1 MSLNVIHT
9 CAETFDQYNTEY
21 DAFLDTIK
29 EDGSP
34 ALVNMGYIA
43 PAGLGYLVSNKL
55 RWTAKSGQIDLLID
69 NGRIVGVSAVENSTL
84 SSIFGSGGNRC
95 WILPNYRTNNEI
107 TQYLLSSNLNWCKT
121 QNHLGM
127 ILTFNGYNKWI
138 FDTIVKR
145 AAGKSGALG
154 TVWSNWWNDCIPF
167 ETQLNVFST
176 MQWAVVKPVNKSIPA
191 IVDAMKNIEM
201 EFGIV

>member
-1 MSLNVIHT
+1 
-9 CAETFDQYNTEY
+9 
-21 DAFLDTIK
+21 
-29 EDGSP
+29 
-34 ALVNMGYIA
+34 
-43 PAGLGYLVSNKL
+43 
-55 RWTAKSGQIDLLID
+55 
-69 NGRIVGVSAVENSTL
+69 
-84 SSIFGSGGNRC
+84 
-95 WILPNYRTNNEI
+95 
-107 TQYLLSSNLNWCKT
+107 
-121 QNHLGM
+121 M